1 MATNGKDL
9 GCQEIQLMPNLLR
22 PLVGAALLL
31 IVPVAAL
38 AQGAPQASSPT
49 AAEKS
54 DDAEPKGG
62 RLLSACRKDSQTL
75 CKDAAKGGRV
85 ACLRENS
92 AKLSTECTAALADVD
107 AKTKA
112 MHEACAEDVKTNCA
126 AGAKGRS
133 VVQCLR
139 ESRSKLTPAC
149 GAAFEARYAKQ

>member
-1 MATNGKDL
+1 
-9 GCQEIQLMPNLLR
+9 MPHLLR
-22 PLVGAALLL
+22 PFLAVALLL
-31 IVPVAAL
+31 LVPAAAI
-38 AQGAPQASSPT
+38 AQGAPQAP

-54 DDAEPKGG
+54 DDAEPKSG
-62 RLLSACRKDSQTL
+62 RLLSACRADAQKL

-85 ACLRENS
+85 SCLRENA
-92 AKLSTECTAALADVD
+92 AKLSSECTAALADVD

-112 MHEACAEDVKTNCA
+112 MQQACAEDVKTHCA

-133 VVQCLR
+133 IVQCLR

>member
-1 MATNGKDL
+1 MSKML
-9 GCQEIQLMPNLLR
+9 S
-22 PLVGAALLL
+22 PLFGAVLLL
-31 IVPVAAL
+31 IVPAAAI
-38 AQGAPQASSPT
+38 AQGAPQASAPT
-49 AAEKS
+49 ASEKS
-54 DDAEPKGG
+54 DDVEPKGG
-62 RLLSACRKDSQTL
+62 RLLTACRADAQKL

-112 MHEACAEDVKTNCA
+112 MREACAEDVKTHCA
-126 AGAKGRS
+126 AGVKGRS

-139 ESRSKLTPAC
+139 ESRAKLSPAC